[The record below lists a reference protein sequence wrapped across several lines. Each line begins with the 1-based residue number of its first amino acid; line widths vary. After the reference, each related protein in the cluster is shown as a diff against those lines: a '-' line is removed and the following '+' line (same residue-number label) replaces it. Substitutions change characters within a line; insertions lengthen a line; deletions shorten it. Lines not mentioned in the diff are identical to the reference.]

1 MKLSD
6 IKLEPLLD
14 TLILEKI
21 DDNIYFT
28 SPVYKN
34 RISNSRLGLL
44 YDFTNKCP
52 TPEKFFEGFKQS
64 FNPSFAL
71 GTAVHTQML
80 QPELFKLAEDTGKPT
95 AKMGGMADE
104 LYDIYCQREITNE
117 DIIKASDKIEYYK
130 GKMTPERIHEVL
142 NKCSKY
148 WENRSKY
155 EFNFNENKEI
165 LYLDYPMLEK
175 AKSCIESLQSNKL
188 AMDLLHPKGLVND
201 PISECEQAILLDVKA
216 TMPNGKETILHLKAK
231 LDNYTID
238 FETNTIKVN
247 DVKTHGQMLNTFDTA
262 KVKYH
267 YSREIAFYMYLLS
280 LIAKKMYNMDSPKK
294 QANYL
299 VVSTVPNFY
308 SKVVPISMSEIRY
321 GFTELQ
327 KLLRY
332 SAYLMCYKGYSFD
345 KEIGKYRF

>member
-1 MKLSD
+1 MRLED

-14 TLILEKI
+14 TLRLEKI
-21 DDNIYFT
+21 DDKIYFT
-28 SPVYKN
+28 APIYKN

-44 YDFTNKCP
+44 NP
-52 TPEKFFEGFKQS
+52 NQEGTPEKFFAGFKSS
-64 FNPSFAL
+64 FNASFAL
-71 GTAVHTQML
+71 GSAVHEQML
-80 QPELFKLAEDTGKPT
+80 QPELFKLAEDTNKPT

-104 LYDIYCQREITNE
+104 LYDIYCQREITDN

-130 GKMTPERIHEVL
+130 GKMTPERIAEVCT
-142 NKCSKY
+142 KCKTY
-148 WENRSKY
+148 WENRTQY
-155 EFNFNENKEI
+155 ELNLEETKEI
-165 LYLDYPMLEK
+165 RYLDYPMLEK

-188 AMDLLHPKGLVND
+188 VMDLLHPKGIVED

-216 TMPNGKETILHLKAK
+216 TMPNGKEVILHLKAK

-238 FETNTIKVN
+238 FESNTIVVN
-247 DVKTHGQMLNTFDTA
+247 DVKTHGQMLNTFDEA

-267 YSREIAFYMYLLS
+267 YNREIAFYMYLLN
-280 LIAKKMYNMDSPKK
+280 LVAKQIYGMTNLKK

-308 SKVVPISMSEIRY
+308 NKVVPVTMLEIRN
-321 GFTELQ
+321 GFYEFQ

-332 SAYLMCYKGYSFD
+332 SAYLMCYEGYSFD
-345 KEIGKYRF
+345 EQPGKYKF

>member
-6 IKLEPLLD
+6 IRLEPLIE
-14 TLILEKI
+14 TLRLEKI
-21 DDNIYFT
+21 DDNLYFT

-44 YDFTNKCP
+44 HPKQDGS
-52 TPEKFFEGFKQS
+52 PEKFFSGFKAS
-64 FNPSFAL
+64 FNSSFAL
-71 GTAVHTQML
+71 GSAVHEQIL
-80 QPELFKLAEDTGKPT
+80 QPDLFELAEDTGKPT

-104 LYDIYCQREITNE
+104 LYPIYCQRDITDD
-117 DIIKASDKIEYYK
+117 DILKASDKIEYFK
-130 GKMTPERIHEVL
+130 GKMTTDRIAEVRS
-142 NKCSKY
+142 KCSTY
-148 WENRSKY
+148 WATRYKQELNL
-155 EFNFNENKEI
+155 NTTKEVR
-165 LYLDYPMLEK
+165 YLDYPMLEK
-175 AKSCIESLQSNKL
+175 AKSCIEALKSNKQV
-188 AMDLLHPKGLVND
+188 MDLLHPKGLVED

-216 TMPNGKETILHLKAK
+216 TMPNGKEVILHLKAK

-247 DVKTHGQMLNTFDTA
+247 DLKTHGQMLNTFDEA

-267 YSREIAFYMYLLS
+267 YYREIAFYMYLLN
-280 LIAKKMYNMDSPKK
+280 LVAKYKYNMEAPKK

-299 VVSTVPNFY
+299 VVSTIPNFY
-308 SKVVPISMSEIRY
+308 SKVVPISFVEIRN
-321 GFTELQ
+321 GFYEFQ

-345 KEIGKYRF
+345 EQPGKYQL

>member
-6 IKLEPLLD
+6 IILEPLIE
-14 TLILEKI
+14 TLRLEKI

-44 YDFTNKCP
+44 HPKQDGS
-52 TPEKFFEGFKQS
+52 PEKFFSGFKAS
-64 FNPSFAL
+64 FNSSFAL
-71 GTAVHTQML
+71 GSAVHEQIL
-80 QPELFKLAEDTGKPT
+80 QPDLFELAEDTGKPT

-104 LYDIYCQREITNE
+104 LYPIYCQREITDD
-117 DIIKASDKIEYYK
+117 DILKASDKIEYFK
-130 GKMTPERIHEVL
+130 GKMTPDRIAEVRS
-142 NKCSKY
+142 KCSTY
-148 WENRSKY
+148 WATRYKQELDLNTT
-155 EFNFNENKEI
+155 KEVR
-165 LYLDYPMLEK
+165 YLDYPMLEK
-175 AKSCIESLQSNKL
+175 AKSCIEALKSNKQV
-188 AMDLLHPKGLVND
+188 MDLLHPKGIVED

-216 TMPNGKETILHLKAK
+216 TMPNGKEVILHLKAK

-247 DVKTHGQMLNTFDTA
+247 DLKTHGQMLNTFDEA

-267 YSREIAFYMYLLS
+267 YYREIAFYMYLLS
-280 LIAKKMYNMDSPKK
+280 LVAKYKHNMEAPKK

-299 VVSTVPNFY
+299 VVSTIPNFY
-308 SKVVPISMSEIRY
+308 SKVVPISFVEIRN
-321 GFTELQ
+321 GFYEFQ

-345 KEIGKYRF
+345 EQSGRYKL

>member
-1 MKLSD
+1 MKLID

-14 TLILEKI
+14 TLRIEKI
-21 DDNIYFT
+21 DDLIYFT

-44 YDFTNKCP
+44 NP
-52 TPEKFFEGFKQS
+52 NQGGSPEKFFSGFKQS

-71 GTAVHTQML
+71 GSAVHEQIL
-80 QPELFKLAEDTGKPT
+80 QPHLYKLADDTGKPT

-104 LYDIYCQREITNE
+104 LYPIYCERDITDE
-117 DIIKASDKIEYYK
+117 DIIKASDKVEYYK
-130 GKMTPERIHEVL
+130 GKMTPERISEVRT
-142 NKCSKY
+142 KCSSY
-148 WENRSKY
+148 WAVRYKQELDLTDAR
-155 EFNFNENKEI
+155 EVR
-165 LYLDYPMLEK
+165 YLDYPMLEK
-175 AKSCIESLQSNKL
+175 AKSCIESLQSNKE
-188 AMDLLHPKGLVND
+188 AMKLLHPEGLLD
-201 PISECEQAILLDVKA
+201 TPISECEQAILLDVKA
-216 TMPNGKETILHLKAK
+216 TMPDGREVILYLKAK

-238 FETNTIKVN
+238 KESNVITVN
-247 DVKTHGQMLNTFDTA
+247 DVKTHGNMLNTFDES

-267 YSREIAFYMYLLS
+267 YNREIAFYMYLLG
-280 LIAKKMYNMDSPKK
+280 LIAKKEYNMDSPKK

-308 SKVVPISMSEIRY
+308 SKVTSVSFREIRE
-321 GFTELQ
+321 GFFEFQ

-345 KEIGKYRF
+345 EQPNKYQL

>member
-6 IKLEPLLD
+6 IRLEPLIE
-14 TLILEKI
+14 TLRLEKI

-44 YDFTNKCP
+44 HPKQDGS
-52 TPEKFFEGFKQS
+52 PEKFFSGFKAS
-64 FNPSFAL
+64 FNSSFAL
-71 GTAVHTQML
+71 GSAVHEQIL
-80 QPELFKLAEDTGKPT
+80 QPDLFELAEDTGKPT

-104 LYDIYCQREITNE
+104 LYPIYCQREITDD
-117 DIIKASDKIEYYK
+117 DILKASDKIEYFK
-130 GKMTPERIHEVL
+130 GKMTPDRIAEVRS
-142 NKCSKY
+142 KCSTY
-148 WENRSKY
+148 WATRYKQELDLNTT
-155 EFNFNENKEI
+155 KEVR
-165 LYLDYPMLEK
+165 YLDYPMLEK
-175 AKSCIESLQSNKL
+175 AKSCIEALKSNKQV
-188 AMDLLHPKGLVND
+188 MDLLHPKGLVED

-216 TMPNGKETILHLKAK
+216 TMPNGKEVILHLKAK

-247 DVKTHGQMLNTFDTA
+247 DLKTHGQMLNTFDEA

-267 YSREIAFYMYLLS
+267 YYREIAFYMYLLS
-280 LIAKKMYNMDSPKK
+280 LVAKYKYNMEAPKK

-299 VVSTVPNFY
+299 VVSTIPNFY
-308 SKVVPISMSEIRY
+308 SKVVPISFIEIRN
-321 GFTELQ
+321 GFYEFQ

-345 KEIGKYRF
+345 EQSGKYKL

>member
-1 MKLSD
+1 MKLID

-14 TLILEKI
+14 TLRMEKI
-21 DDNIYFT
+21 DDLIYFT

-44 YDFTNKCP
+44 NP
-52 TPEKFFEGFKQS
+52 NQGGSPEKFFSGFKQA

-71 GTAVHTQML
+71 GSAVHEQIL
-80 QPELFKLAEDTGKPT
+80 QPHLYKLADDTGKPT

-104 LYDIYCQREITNE
+104 LYPIYCEREITDE

-130 GKMTPERIHEVL
+130 GKMTPERISEVRT
-142 NKCSKY
+142 KCSSY
-148 WENRSKY
+148 WAVRYKQELDITDTR
-155 EFNFNENKEI
+155 EVR
-165 LYLDYPMLEK
+165 YLDYPMLEK
-175 AKSCIESLQSNKL
+175 AKSCIESLQSNKE
-188 AMDLLHPKGLVND
+188 AVKLLHPEGLLET

-216 TMPNGKETILHLKAK
+216 TMPDGKEVILHLKAK

-238 FETNTIKVN
+238 KESNVITVN
-247 DVKTHGQMLNTFDTA
+247 DVKTHGNMLNTFDES

-267 YSREIAFYMYLLS
+267 YNREIAFYMYLLG
-280 LIAKKMYNMDSPKK
+280 LIAKHEYNMDSPKK
-294 QANYL
+294 RANYL

-308 SKVVPISMSEIRY
+308 SKVTKVSFQEIRE
-321 GFTELQ
+321 GFFEFQ

-345 KEIGKYRF
+345 EQPNKYQL

>member
-6 IKLEPLLD
+6 IRLEPLIE
-14 TLILEKI
+14 TLRLEKI

-44 YDFTNKCP
+44 HPKQDGS
-52 TPEKFFEGFKQS
+52 PEKFFSGFKAS
-64 FNPSFAL
+64 FNSSFAL
-71 GTAVHTQML
+71 GSAVHEQIL
-80 QPELFKLAEDTGKPT
+80 QPDLFELAEDTGKPT

-104 LYDIYCQREITNE
+104 LYSIYCQREITDD
-117 DIIKASDKIEYYK
+117 DILKASDKIEYFK
-130 GKMTPERIHEVL
+130 GKMTPDRITEVRS
-142 NKCSKY
+142 KCSTY
-148 WENRSKY
+148 WATRYK
-155 EFNFNENKEI
+155 KE
-165 LYLDYPMLEK
+165 LDLNTTKEVRYLDYPMLEK
-175 AKSCIESLQSNKL
+175 AKSCIETLKSNKQV
-188 AMDLLHPKGLVND
+188 MDLLHPKGIIED

-216 TMPNGKETILHLKAK
+216 TMPNGKEVILHLKAK

-247 DVKTHGQMLNTFDTA
+247 DLKTHGQMLNTFDEA

-267 YSREIAFYMYLLS
+267 YYREIAFYMYLLS
-280 LIAKKMYNMDSPKK
+280 LVAKYKYNMEAPKK

-308 SKVVPISMSEIRY
+308 SKVVPISFVEIRN
-321 GFTELQ
+321 GFYEFQ

-345 KEIGKYRF
+345 EQSGKYKL